1 MATITRTTTTV
12 TRTTTA
18 VPVVRRSSARP
29 WLLFLGYSLLAL
41 GILGLIPFVQDAMHA
56 AAFHLEGGENA
67 IHWVLGIATLVVAYA
82 VRDRRWLAGITVA
95 FGVAYLA
102 VGLLGFIEPSVGAW
116 HVGVGDNV
124 LHLLLGVVTLL
135 VGIAALNKERDAS
148 RVRTPT
154 APVA

>member
-41 GILGLIPFVQDAMHA
+41 GILGLIPFVQDALHG
-56 AAFHLEGGENA
+56 AAFHIEGGENA
-67 IHWVLGIATLVVAYA
+67 LHWVLGIATLVVAYA
-82 VRDRRWLAGITVA
+82 VRDRRWLAGITIA

-102 VGLLGFIEPSVGAW
+102 VGLLGFIEPEVGAW

-154 APVA
+154 TPVA